1 MQYACHHRDVTL
13 RQMEY
18 FVAVAECGSFSY
30 AAQKLNVSQPGL
42 SQQVQQ
48 LERELGTQLIE
59 RLPRTAT
66 LTDAGRAYL
75 PEARLI
81 LEVDRRARVAVRDVV
96 AGRAGDLG
104 IATVTSV
111 AAGAFARV
119 VPRWQREY
127 PNVNLRL
134 FEYARRD
141 ILEGDVAAGTADVGV
156 GPLPATWNGPILEL
170 GREEFVVVLPPDDVL
185 GGQTA
190 VELGDLSR
198 RRWILFDADH
208 GLSGVTE
215 AACEAAGFSPE
226 CAFRVAN
233 IETAITLAAAG
244 LGPVLI
250 PYHFLSPGRDVA
262 ILRLKEPFY
271 RMLAA
276 YTRTAFT
283 PISQAFLRMLDFS
296 AP

>member
-1 MQYACHHRDVTL
+1 
-13 RQMEY
+13 MEY
-18 FVAVAECGSFSY
+18 FVAVAECGSFSR

-48 LERELGTQLIE
+48 LERELGTRLIE

-66 LTDAGRAYL
+66 LTDTGRAYL

-81 LEVDRRARVAVRDVV
+81 LDVDRRARVAVRDVA
-96 AGRAGDLG
+96 AGRAGDLAV
-104 IATVTSV
+104 ATVNSI

-127 PNVNLRL
+127 PNVTLRL
-134 FEYARRD
+134 LEYAGGD
-141 ILEGDVAAGTADVGV
+141 ILERDVVAGTADVGI

-185 GGQTA
+185 SGQTA
-190 VELGDLSR
+190 VELADLSC

-208 GLSGVTE
+208 CLSGVTE
-215 AACEAAGFSPE
+215 AACEAAGFSPD
-226 CAFRVAN
+226 CAFRVTN
-233 IETAITLAAAG
+233 IETAIALATAG

-250 PYHFLSPGRDVA
+250 PYHFLSPGRDVPV
-262 ILRLKEPFY
+262 LRLKEPFY
-271 RMLAA
+271 RVLAA
-276 YTRTAFT
+276 YARTAFT
-283 PISQAFLRMLDFS
+283 PTCDAFLKMLDFS